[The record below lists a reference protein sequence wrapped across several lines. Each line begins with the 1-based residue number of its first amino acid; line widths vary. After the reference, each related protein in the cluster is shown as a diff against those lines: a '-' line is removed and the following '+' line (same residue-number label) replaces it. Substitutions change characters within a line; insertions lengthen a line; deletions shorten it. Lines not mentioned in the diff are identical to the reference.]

1 MCRIIEVPQ
10 MASGVPPPT
19 FPSRFHRC
27 VLHIILDERLVIP
40 KSSYAAL
47 SSHSCLCLVKKYQL
61 PAAHLLCINRKERGR
76 VGFLLVVDFLKIF
89 QSPIL
94 RNESRKGSSSSPSI
108 NISPEYLWVCPWSE
122 MYLIA
127 DPVISFPSPVLPV
140 IL

>member
-1 MCRIIEVPQ
+1 MLPNGCLVYSRIIRDYFFSVKEEYWLNL
-10 MASGVPPPT
+10 
-19 FPSRFHRC
+19 R
-27 VLHIILDERLVIP
+27 
-40 KSSYAAL
+40 
-47 SSHSCLCLVKKYQL
+47 VKKYQL

-94 RNESRKGSSSSPSI
+94 RNESRKGSSSSPSM
-108 NISPEYLWVCPWSE
+108 NISPIYLWVCPWSE